1 MLTWYDALF
10 YIAFV
15 GQIFLISHY
24 FPSLIARRMRHVLE
38 TYPPTEYP
46 KLYPKSPEYYRL
58 GAWAYEKANRI
69 IMYIGI
75 AVLFAVIFLVDHSTF
90 ADDGFISEF
99 WPAAYGLLQFMP
111 GMVLELSEFSQ
122 LKLMRKAN
130 ASTVRTANLQPR
142 RLFDYLPPLLV
153 AAVIGAIALSIL
165 FDLYINDF
173 RIGGESD
180 VLVRAAVTI
189 GTNLFMGAFAAWI
202 LYSRNPNPHQASA
215 DRSKQISASLR
226 SFAYVSIAL
235 SVYMMVGAADDVFA
249 IDYLDAALMSIY
261 FQVIVFLS
269 LGHLLRCLAVDSLNF
284 DVYKA
289 GNPSAEVRG

>member
-1 MLTWYDALF
+1 MLTWTDALF

-24 FPSLIARRMRHVLE
+24 FPSLIARRMRHVLD
-38 TYPPTEYP
+38 TYPPAEYP

-58 GAWAYEKANRI
+58 GVSAYEKANRI
-69 IMYIGI
+69 ILYIGF
-75 AVLFAVIFLVDHSTF
+75 AVLFSVAFLVDHSTF
-90 ADDGFISEF
+90 ADDGYISEF
-99 WPAAYGLLQFMP
+99 WPAAYGLLQFLP

-130 ASTVRTANLQPR
+130 SSTVRTANLQPR

-153 AAVIGAIALSIL
+153 AAVLGAIALAFF

-180 VLVRAAVTI
+180 VLVRAAVNI
-189 GTNLFMGAFAAWI
+189 GTNVFLASFGAWI

-215 DRSKQISASLR
+215 DRSKQIIASLR

-235 SVYMMVGAADDVFA
+235 SVYMMVGAADDVYA

-269 LGHLLRCLAVDSLNF
+269 LGHLLRCLPVDTLNF

-289 GNPSAEVRG
+289 SNTQAS

>member
-1 MLTWYDALF
+1 MLTWTDALF

-24 FPSLIARRMRHVLE
+24 FPRLISRRMRHVLE
-38 TYPPTEYP
+38 MYPPAEYP

-58 GAWAYEKANRI
+58 GAYAYEKANRI
-69 IMYIGI
+69 IVYIGI
-75 AVLFAVIFLVDHSTF
+75 AVLFSVAFLVDHSTF

-130 ASTVRTANLQPR
+130 ASTVRTANLRPR

-153 AAVIGAIALSIL
+153 AAVIGAIAMAFL

-173 RIGGESD
+173 RTSGESD
-180 VLVRAAVTI
+180 VLVRAAVNI
-189 GTNLFMGAFAAWI
+189 GTNLFLVALGGWM
-202 LYSRNPNPHQASA
+202 LYARNPNPHQASS
-215 DRSKQISASLR
+215 DRTKQVGASLR

-235 SVYMMVGAADDVFA
+235 SVYMMVGAADDVYA

-261 FQVIVFLS
+261 FQVIVCLS
-269 LGHLLRCLAVDSLNF
+269 LGHLLRCQPLEKLNF

-289 GNPSAEVRG
+289 GNTQAS